1 MDKAD
6 ENVGLFLYRYL
17 QPFASQYQIY
27 ANDLLSNTQEVLVNA
42 KEVFMQTGLNRKP
55 LSIFAWAMVFALVAI
70 IGFAYVKWIPYYAK
84 VFIAQSQHSIGDS
97 IISGQASSA
106 PPASWNAA
114 LGYAIAYGKSIW
126 KAMILGL
133 VLGSG
138 IKVLLPSQW
147 VGGLLGRLGF
157 RSVIRG
163 GVLAIPCMMCTCC
176 AAPVAAGMRQSRAS
190 VGSVV
195 SWWLSNPILNPATLV
210 FMGFVLG
217 WGWALFRLVFGIA
230 MVLGIAYLAERYA
243 GSGETGLAGQDFPAE
258 VHVPTGNILMRWLQ
272 EFITLGV
279 KLLPEYLILV
289 LLLGAC
295 RAWLFPVFGADDTM
309 LWIVAMAL
317 AGTLFVIPTAGE
329 VPIVQA
335 MLALGMGAGPAAA
348 LIMTL
353 PAISL
358 PSLTMLGSVFSLQVR
373 LLIAA
378 SVVFTGIMAGLCA
391 RLVF

>member
-1 MDKAD
+1 
-6 ENVGLFLYRYL
+6 
-17 QPFASQYQIY
+17 
-27 ANDLLSNTQEVLVNA
+27 
-42 KEVFMQTGLNRKP
+42 MQTTIDKRSLT
-55 LSIFAWAMVFALVAI
+55 IFVWAAIFVLVAI

-84 VFIAQSQHSIGDS
+84 AFIAQSQHSIGDS
-97 IISGQASSA
+97 IIFGNASSA
-106 PPASWNAA
+106 PPASWSAA
-114 LGYAIAYGKSIW
+114 VEYAIAYGKSIW

-133 VLGSG
+133 LLGSG
-138 IKVLLPSQW
+138 IKVLLPSRW
-147 VGGLLGRLGF
+147 VSDLLGRMGF
-157 RSVIRG
+157 KSVIRG

-190 VGSVV
+190 IGSVV

-217 WGWALFRLVFGIA
+217 WGWALFRVVFGIA

-243 GSGETGLAGQDFPAE
+243 EPAETGSLSQGLPPEIDASTD
-258 VHVPTGNILMRWLQ
+258 NIFLRWVK
-272 EFITLGV
+272 EFSTLGIR
-279 KLLPEYLILV
+279 LLPEYLVLV
-289 LLLGAC
+289 LLLGAA
-295 RAWLFPVFGADDTM
+295 RAWLFPIFGADDSM
-309 LWIVAMAL
+309 IWIVGMAL

-358 PSLTMLGSVFSLQVR
+358 PSLVMLGSVFNLRIR
-373 LLIAA
+373 LLIAFGVVLSGIIAGVSA
-378 SVVFTGIMAGLCA
+378 SYLF
-391 RLVF
+391 

>member
-1 MDKAD
+1 
-6 ENVGLFLYRYL
+6 
-17 QPFASQYQIY
+17 
-27 ANDLLSNTQEVLVNA
+27 
-42 KEVFMQTGLNRKP
+42 MQTSWNKKSLP
-55 LSIFAWAMVFALVAI
+55 IFVWAAIFVLVAI

-84 VFIAQSQHSIGDS
+84 AFIAQSQHSIGDS
-97 IISGQASSA
+97 IISGAASSA
-106 PPASWNAA
+106 PPASWSAA
-114 LGYAIAYGKSIW
+114 VEYAIAYGKSIW

-133 VLGSG
+133 LLGSG
-138 IKVLLPSQW
+138 IKVLLPSRW
-147 VGGLLGRLGF
+147 VSDLLGRLGF
-157 RSVIRG
+157 VSVIRG

-190 VGSVV
+190 IGSVV

-217 WGWALFRLVFGIA
+217 WGWALFRIVFGIA

-243 GSGETGLAGQDFPAE
+243 GPSEAGSLTQSLPPEAE
-258 VHVPTGNILMRWLQ
+258 VSTGNILVRWMR
-272 EFITLGV
+272 EFMTLGV
-279 KLLPEYLILV
+279 RLLPEYLILV
-289 LLLGAC
+289 LLLGAS
-295 RAWLFPVFGADDTM
+295 RAWLFPVFSADDSM
-309 LWIVAMAL
+309 IWIVAMAV

-358 PSLTMLGSVFSLQVR
+358 PSLAMLGSVFSLRIR
-373 LLIAA
+373 LVIAI
-378 SVVFTGIMAGLCA
+378 SVVLSGIIAGISA
-391 RLVF
+391 RLIF